1 MIVVMKADA
10 SQEDLDAV
18 KRRIVEEGLRPSV
31 VEGAERN
38 IVGVL
43 GTITR
48 DHESAFEGM
57 NGVLQILRVSRPY
70 KLASREFHPADTVV
84 EVGGVKIGG
93 GDLAVMAGPCSV
105 ESEEQVVDTARAV
118 KAAGGNILR
127 GGAFKP
133 RTSPYSFR
141 GLGVEGLQYLAKAR
155 DETGLPVIT
164 EAMTIEDLPA
174 VCEFA
179 DIVQIGARNMQ
190 NFNLLDAAGAQSK
203 PVMLKRGLASTIEEW
218 LLAAEYILNQGNP
231 NVILC
236 ERGVRT
242 FETATRNTLDIS
254 AVPVV
259 QKLSHLPIVCDP
271 SHGTGKWYLVP
282 AMAAASVAAGADG
295 LMVEVHPD
303 PDHAKSDGGQSLTF
317 ENFALLMERVRALAN
332 VAAGAVPAGTRAQPG
347 R

>member
-133 RTSPYSFR
+133 RTSPYSFPRPRRR
-141 GLGVEGLQYLAKAR
+141 GAPIPRQGAGR
-155 DETGLPVIT
+155 DGPPR
-164 EAMTIEDLPA
+164 DHRGH
-174 VCEFA
+174 
-179 DIVQIGARNMQ
+179 DH
-190 NFNLLDAAGAQSK
+190 
-203 PVMLKRGLASTIEEW
+203 RGLARR
-218 LLAAEYILNQGNP
+218 L
-231 NVILC
+231 
-236 ERGVRT
+236 
-242 FETATRNTLDIS
+242 
-254 AVPVV
+254 
-259 QKLSHLPIVCDP
+259 
-271 SHGTGKWYLVP
+271 
-282 AMAAASVAAGADG
+282 
-295 LMVEVHPD
+295 
-303 PDHAKSDGGQSLTF
+303 
-317 ENFALLMERVRALAN
+317 RVRRH
-332 VAAGAVPAGTRAQPG
+332 RADRRPQHAELQPP
-347 R
+347 